1 MLTLELVAE
10 RPNWMRALEVAL
22 IRPPGVPERRGD
34 QDPWAAAPTGRPRR
48 ISDDLSWLR
57 AAIDEP
63 QAHGLRELSGT
74 ATVGA
79 WQASDDDEPDLRER
93 FERLEQRGILDAAG
107 FLLQ

>member
-1 MLTLELVAE
+1 MLMLELVAE

-22 IRPPGVPERRGD
+22 LRPPDVPERRAN
-34 QDPWAAAPTGRPRR
+34 QDPWAPPPTDRPQR

-63 QAHGLRELSGT
+63 QAHGLHELTGT

-79 WQASDDDEPDLRER
+79 WQASDDAPEMRER
-93 FERLEQRGILDAAG
+93 FQRLDQRGILDAAG

>member
-22 IRPPGVPERRGD
+22 IRPPGVPERRAD
-34 QDPWAAAPTGRPRR
+34 QDPWAPAPIDRPRR

-63 QAHGLRELSGT
+63 QAHGLQELSGT

-79 WQASDDDEPDLRER
+79 WQANDEPELRER
-93 FERLEQRGILDAAG
+93 FQRLDQRGILDAAG